1 MGELLICSY
10 PVASMPYY
18 LENSSKNIYSLEELC
33 YCMEKDSFLLETDI
47 CNEEFCVWLETEFG
61 EKTLSAN
68 LRRLIQRKAPFS
80 AFAEAVMGSCDYFNT
95 TEKQQVL
102 EEIRR
107 LQQLTPLQRGKLCAD
122 RLFQKKKYTRA
133 MRAYEALLAREEEC
147 LNDPV
152 TAGNIWHN
160 LGVLYATDF
169 LYEEAAT
176 AFESAYRENGSADSL
191 HACLT
196 AYLLAGKEEKL
207 HTAEKAYGI
216 LPEQTA
222 ALHEQIQKAGETGS
236 GGADVD
242 GQEEKRLR
250 KEYRMCWED
259 EPFSDSEHKLL

>member
-33 YCMEKDSFLLETDI
+33 YCMEQDSFLLETDI
-47 CNEEFCVWLETEFG
+47 RNEEFCLWLENEFG
-61 EKTLSAN
+61 EKMLSAN

-80 AFAEAVMGSCDYFNT
+80 TLAEAVMGSCDYFDT
-95 TEKQQVL
+95 AEKQQVL
-102 EEIRR
+102 EEIRK

-122 RLFQKKKYTRA
+122 RLFQRRKYGRA
-133 MRAYEALLAREEEC
+133 LRAYEALLTREEEC

-196 AYLLAGKEEKL
+196 AYLFAGKEEKL
-207 HTAEKAYGI
+207 HAVEQAYNI
-216 LPEQTA
+216 SPEQTKV
-222 ALHEQIQKAGETGS
+222 LREQIQKAGESENS
-236 GGADVD
+236 GLDVD

-259 EPFSDSEHKLL
+259 APFSNSEHKLL

>member
-47 CNEEFCVWLETEFG
+47 RNEDFCLWLENEFG

-80 AFAEAVMGSCDYFNT
+80 AFAEAVMGSCDYFDT

-102 EEIRR
+102 EEIRK

-122 RLFQKKKYTRA
+122 RLFQRRKYGRA
-133 MRAYEALLAREEEC
+133 LRAYEALLAREEEC

-191 HACLT
+191 LACLT

-207 HTAEKAYGI
+207 HMVEKTYDI
-216 LPEQTA
+216 LPEQTEN
-222 ALHEQIQKAGETGS
+222 LREQIQKAGETETNRL
-236 GGADVD
+236 DVD
-242 GQEEKRLR
+242 GQEEKRLQ
-250 KEYRMCWED
+250 KEYQMCWED
-259 EPFSDSEHKLL
+259 APFLNSEHKLL